1 MTFSVIPIFHTGET
15 LSTVWKWVFLV
26 YQNRK
31 SCFAWIFICPRQT
44 NAFFSSFSFVKMMK
58 RKKKSYFK
66 MHQQFNP
73 SSTVNSFFS
82 HTIFSVSYLFS
93 WRWGRYVMD
102 FSSLYLSTSK
112 RKQQQQIRD
121 IPGYFPAYF
130 VRINTFM
137 FHLLTFIRIFLS
149 TVLIH
154 IKFLITSIQ

>member
-1 MTFSVIPIFHTGET
+1 MTNVTFSFHFLQDMTFSVIPIFHTGET

-93 WRWGRYVMD
+93 WRWGRYVME
-102 FSSLYLSTSK
+102 FFPVCIYLRQNANNSNRLEMFLVISQHISLE
-112 RKQQQQIRD
+112 
-121 IPGYFPAYF
+121 
-130 VRINTFM
+130 
-137 FHLLTFIRIFLS
+137 
-149 TVLIH
+149 
-154 IKFLITSIQ
+154 